1 MINRLHGGNVW
12 QYLESSRHAIADFS
26 VNINPLGISDKIKN
40 SISRSI
46 NEITYYPDPES
57 KYLKK
62 SLAGYHGLSLCNFLA
77 GNGSNELIHLIP
89 RALKAK
95 TVLIPI
101 PTFSE
106 YEYAAR
112 ANDANCLFVKSAE
125 KDNFKIDI
133 SELIRLVPKA
143 DIVFLCNPN
152 NPSGFTLPRKD
163 ILSLLKACKRSN
175 AMLVVD
181 EAFVDFAVSKDD
193 IAMDRESAGSKNL
206 LVLRSLT
213 KFFVLPGLRTG
224 YAVGHKDTIER
235 LSRYIYPWNVNTL
248 AQIVSAKVIE
258 DKRYIHHTK
267 RLIRKEKK
275 YLYDSLYRMREIKV
289 YPSDANFF
297 LCSLNDSKIKNAA
310 DLTKKLM
317 KQKILIRNCDN
328 FRGLDERFFRIAV
341 KNREDNMKLIA
352 ALKGV
357 LE

>member
-12 QYLESSRHAIADFS
+12 QYLESATRDIVDFS
-26 VNINPLGISDKIKN
+26 ANINPLGISDKIKRN
-40 SISRSI
+40 IIRNI
-46 NEITYYPDPES
+46 NEIARYPDPES

-62 SLAGYHGLSLCNFLA
+62 SLAGYHGLSSYNFLA

-112 ANDANCLFVKSAE
+112 ANNADCLFVKSAG

-133 SELIRLVPKA
+133 SALICLVPKV

-152 NPSGFTLPRKD
+152 NPSGSALPRKE
-163 ILSLLKACKRSN
+163 ILSLLKACNRSD
-175 AMLVVD
+175 ATLVVD
-181 EAFVDFAVSKDD
+181 EAFVDFADSKKD
-193 IAMDRESAGSKNL
+193 IAMAEESAGNKNL

-213 KFFVLPGLRTG
+213 KFFVLPGLRAG
-224 YAVGHKDTIER
+224 YVVGHKDTIKK
-235 LSRYIYPWNVNTL
+235 LSRHIYPWNVNTL
-248 AQIVSAKVIE
+248 AQIVSAKVIR
-258 DKRYIHHTK
+258 DKGYMRHTK
-267 RLIRKEKK
+267 RLITKEKA
-275 YLYDSLYRMREIKV
+275 YLYDNLNKIRGVKA

-297 LCSLNDSKIKNAA
+297 LCSLNDANIKNAGA
-310 DLTKKLM
+310 LTKKLIGR
-317 KQKILIRNCDN
+317 KILIRNCDN
-328 FRGLDERFFRIAV
+328 FRGLDEKFFRIAV
-341 KNREDNMKLIA
+341 KNREDNVKLIS

>member
-12 QYLESSRHAIADFS
+12 QYLESSRRAIVDFS

-40 SISRSI
+40 SIARSI

-62 SLAGYHGLSLCNFLA
+62 SLAGYHGLSPCNFLA

-95 TVLIPI
+95 TVLIPV

-112 ANDANCLFVKSAE
+112 ANNANCLFVKSAE

-133 SELIRLVPKA
+133 SGLIRLIPKA

-152 NPSGFTLPRKD
+152 NPSGFALSRKE

-181 EAFVDFAVSKDD
+181 EAFVDFAASKDD
-193 IAMDRESAGSKNL
+193 IAMDEESAGSKNL

-213 KFFVLPGLRTG
+213 KLFVLPGLRMG
-224 YAVGHKDTIER
+224 YAVGHKETIER
-235 LSRYIYPWNVNTL
+235 LSRHIYPWNVNTL
-248 AQIVSAKVIE
+248 AQIISAEVVE
-258 DKRYIHHTK
+258 DEGYIRHTK
-267 RLIRKEKK
+267 KLVMKEKA
-275 YLYDSLYRMREIKV
+275 YLYCNLNKTRGIKA

-297 LCSLNDSKIKNAA
+297 LCSLNDSKIKSAA
-310 DLTKKLM
+310 ALTKKLM
-317 KQKILIRNCDN
+317 RQKILIRNCDN

-341 KNREDNMKLIA
+341 KKREDNEKLVS

>member
-12 QYLESSRHAIADFS
+12 QYHKSSRRAIVDFS
-26 VNINPLGISDKIKN
+26 ININPLGMSDKIKEN
-40 SISRSI
+40 IVRNI
-46 NEITYYPDPES
+46 DEITYYPDPES

-62 SLAGYHGLSLCNFLA
+62 SLAGYHGLSSHNFLA

-95 TVLIPI
+95 TVLMPI

-112 ANDANCLFVKSAE
+112 ANNANCLFVKSSE
-125 KDNFKIDI
+125 KDNFKTDI
-133 SELIRLVPKA
+133 YELMRLVPKA

-152 NPSGFTLPRKD
+152 NPSGFALPGKE
-163 ILSLLKACKRSN
+163 ILSLLKACKRYN
-175 AMLVVD
+175 ATLVVD
-181 EAFVDFAVSKDD
+181 EAFVDFTASKDD
-193 IAMDRESAGSKNL
+193 IAMDEESVRSKNL

-224 YAVGHKDTIER
+224 YVIGHKDTIER
-235 LSRYIYPWNVNTL
+235 LSRRAYPWNVNTL

-258 DKRYIHHTK
+258 DKGYIQHTK
-267 RLIRKEKK
+267 RLIPKEKK
-275 YLYDSLYRMREIKV
+275 YLYENLNKIRGIKA

-310 DLTKKLM
+310 GLAKKLM
-317 KQKILIRNCDN
+317 RQKILIRNCDN
-328 FRGLDERFFRIAV
+328 FRGLDKKFFRIAV
-341 KNREDNMKLIA
+341 KNREDNVKLIS